1 MIVTGVLLIL
11 VAMLFNISILYTIGI
26 ILVVAGAVLWILG
39 AMGRAIG
46 PRPHYW

>member
-11 VAMLFNISILYTIGI
+11 LAMLFDVSILYTIGLV
-26 ILVVAGAVLWILG
+26 LVVVGAVLWILG

-46 PRPHYW
+46 PRTHYW

>member
-11 VAMLFNISILYTIGI
+11 IAMLFNVPILYTIGI